1 MKLLHIVENWSQS
14 LRQCWIAG
22 VPRWRR
28 HGSGTQASGQLSFED
43 NVSLDQNEPDDK
55 RQREEQGQGWIR
67 LCGLDITWQ
76 QPKCCVTASGE
87 EKKYC
92 ACAHT
97 HLVPHMRNP
106 VTAACH
112 SFGLETIFKDYLS
125 TRHQFARKK
134 QVYINWED
142 VWLANWK
149 NATKRWE
156 FRRKEVLCK
165 DRDKKIREK
174 KNIMDIF
181 VNPLFLNYFFQK
193 CIS

>member
-55 RQREEQGQGWIR
+55 IQREEQGQGWIK

-87 EKKYC
+87 EKKYR
-92 ACAHT
+92 ACAQTSCAAHAQSSDSRLSFFRAWNNFQGLSLNKT
-97 HLVPHMRNP
+97 P
-106 VTAACH
+106 VWPQKNKYILIGRMSGLPTEKIQQNAEN
-112 SFGLETIFKDYLS
+112 FGERRCYVRIEI
-125 TRHQFARKK
+125 RK
-134 QVYINWED
+134 
-142 VWLANWK
+142 
-149 NATKRWE
+149 
-156 FRRKEVLCK
+156 
-165 DRDKKIREK
+165 
-174 KNIMDIF
+174 
-181 VNPLFLNYFFQK
+181 
-193 CIS
+193 